1 MSRILAGFI
10 TLVIRGGRSSLATWL
25 GDSVVVVAI
34 GLLCLFAVVPSAS
47 AHGDDESQEGYLL
60 VQQALGHMAHDSGPG
75 GIELAM
81 EKVDDALA
89 AEDQDGVAVDRVE
102 QARQAL
108 EDGRVKQARALLQG
122 SIEEALSMQAP
133 AVGEQTGTKL
143 VLPALPGRKDL
154 TGRDWGFLTISLI
167 VLVAGVGLAFRFRP
181 RDTVGELRRRLDASP
196 TVLDDADPASQAE
209 REH

>member
-1 MSRILAGFI
+1 
-10 TLVIRGGRSSLATWL
+10 
-25 GDSVVVVAI
+25 
-34 GLLCLFAVVPSAS
+34 
-47 AHGDDESQEGYLL
+47 
-60 VQQALGHMAHDSGPG
+60 MAHDSGPG

-81 EKVDDALA
+81 EKVDDALS
-89 AEDQDGVAVDRVE
+89 AEDQDGVAVARVE

-108 EDGRVKQARALLQG
+108 ENGRVKQARALLQG

-133 AVGEQTGTKL
+133 AVGDQTGTKL

-167 VLVAGVGLAFRFRP
+167 VFVAGAGLAFRFRP
-181 RDTVGELRRRLDASP
+181 SDTVGELRRRLDASP
-196 TVLDDADPASQAE
+196 AVLDDADPASQAE

>member
-1 MSRILAGFI
+1 
-10 TLVIRGGRSSLATWL
+10 
-25 GDSVVVVAI
+25 
-34 GLLCLFAVVPSAS
+34 
-47 AHGDDESQEGYLL
+47 
-60 VQQALGHMAHDSGPG
+60 MAHDSGPG

-81 EKVDDALA
+81 EKVDDALS
-89 AEDQDGVAVDRVE
+89 AEDQDGVAVARVE

-108 EDGRVKQARALLQG
+108 ENGRVKQARALLQG

-133 AVGEQTGTKL
+133 AVGDQTGTKL

-167 VLVAGVGLAFRFRP
+167 VFVAGAGLAFRFRP

-196 TVLDDADPASQAE
+196 AVLDDADPASQAE